1 MEYLFVYGTLMQKC
15 TRNEWSAFLLKNAR
29 YLGEAKIRGDLY
41 KVDYYPGLIKSENWV
56 YGELFEIQD
65 SSYIFH
71 YLDQYE
77 DYRPNDPE
85 NSLYTREKSEVW
97 LTDNSVK
104 SFSSWVYYYKKPFR
118 QFEKYPKGRFIEE

>member
-15 TRNEWSAFLLKNAR
+15 ALNEWSVFLQKNATFK
-29 YLGEAKIRGDLY
+29 GEAKIKGDLY
-41 KVDYYPGLIKSENWV
+41 KVDYYPGLIKGDNWV
-56 YGELFEIQD
+56 YGELLEIQD

-77 DYRPNDPE
+77 DYLPNEPE

-97 LTDNSVK
+97 LTENEECYI
-104 SFSSWVYYYKKPFR
+104 SWVYFYKKPFR
-118 QFEKYPKGRFIEE
+118 HLEKYPKGRFIEK